1 MLPVLSPF
9 LHVIMINCHRFFPPR
24 LNRMLSQS
32 LIVGAFATVGVI
44 SGVAPDISA
53 RSGVV
58 FSSAAYAQAISNTE
72 VTNYARSVLVMEP
85 VRQTAFTEIK
95 KMISGDIPPIVCHKP
110 GSLNALPGNARKIA
124 VNYCRRSQEIVESNG
139 LTINRFNAIT
149 VNLQNNP
156 DLKRRI
162 HNELIRIQNPA
173 YN

>member
-1 MLPVLSPF
+1 
-9 LHVIMINCHRFFPPR
+9 MINFCRRFFPLH

-32 LIVGAFATVGVI
+32 LIVGAFATVGVL
-44 SGVAPDISA
+44 SGVAPDLSA
-53 RSGVV
+53 RSNALI

-124 VNYCRRSQEIVESNG
+124 VNYCKRSQEIVESNG

-162 HNELIRIQNPA
+162 HNELIRIQDPGA
-173 YN
+173 K